1 MGNQEPRRRFKSEK
15 ARKYALARRII
26 FLVFGLCLAVAA
38 VFGIRSVADKLLVKP
53 VDDGLILPNVHIAG
67 INVGGLSQKDATNAL
82 RLALANSY
90 ATDDMVVTL
99 PGDMLVLSPANT
111 GANLDVEGAV
121 KEAWEYG
128 RTGTDAQNAK
138 IRKEA
143 ETKVYTIALLPY
155 LHLDLSYIYS
165 TVEAFCDGYSIE
177 MTQPTVTIE
186 GERPEYPYK
195 PEDWN
200 EEEDGEYKPD
210 LNGIAHQT
218 MIITLGTPDFVLD
231 AQALYNCILDAY
243 SLHKMEVS
251 YEAPTLTEPDRV
263 NLVAVFEQF
272 CLLPQDAEIDD
283 KTFEVTREVYG
294 YGFDIEAVTAMLAEA
309 EYGQQVSVP
318 LNFLTPDITEDAL
331 VGDLFQD
338 VLAEYTATCPDGPD
352 SARDTNLKLACEALN
367 GHVIKAGEI
376 FSFNI
381 AVGPCTTNRGYQTAP
396 SFSGSTATIL
406 GGGISQISSAIY
418 CAALI
423 AGLDV
428 TERYSHSYA
437 VNYTPLGF
445 DAAVSYG
452 SQDLRFLNNT
462 EDPIRLVAE
471 ANGSTVTVRLLGTA
485 GDRGGFSLEN
495 QILAVYNPN
504 TIYQPMSEDNQQG
517 YVNGH
522 VLQSG
527 ISGYDIDTYLCK
539 YDETGALIS
548 RVLVSSDHYN
558 KRDTI
563 IVRIEGAEQ
572 PPTEPTDPTDP
583 SYPDM
588 PVA

>member
-1 MGNQEPRRRFKSEK
+1 MGTQEPRRRFKTEK
-15 ARKYALARRII
+15 ARKLALARRII
-26 FLVFGLCLAVAA
+26 FLVFGIALLVTA
-38 VFGIRSVADKLLVKP
+38 VFGIRSAANKLLQKP
-53 VDDGLILPNVHIAG
+53 VDDGLILPNVYIAG
-67 INVGGLSQKDATNAL
+67 VNVGGLSEKDACNAL

-90 ATDDMVVTL
+90 STDDMVVTL

-143 ETKVYTIALLPY
+143 ATKAYTVALLPY
-155 LHLDLSYIYS
+155 LHLDLNYIYS
-165 TVEAFCDGYSIE
+165 TVGAFCDSYSIE
-177 MTQPTVTIE
+177 MTQPTVSIE

-200 EEEDGEYKPD
+200 EEEKGEYTPN
-210 LNGIAHQT
+210 LSGIAHQT
-218 MIITLGTPDFVLD
+218 MTITLGTPDFILD
-231 AQALYNCILDAY
+231 VQALYNCILDAY
-243 SLHKMEVS
+243 SLHQMEVS
-251 YEAPTLTEPDRV
+251 YEAPTLTEPDSV
-263 NLVAVFEQF
+263 DLVAVFEQF
-272 CLLPQDAEIDD
+272 CMLPQDAEIDD
-283 KTFEVTREVYG
+283 KTFEVTREVFG
-294 YGFDIEAVTAMLAEA
+294 YGFDIEAVSALLAKA
-309 EYGQQVSVP
+309 EYGEQISIQ

-367 GHVIKAGEI
+367 GYVIKAGEI
-376 FSFNI
+376 FSFNL
-381 AVGPCTTNRGYQTAP
+381 AVGPCTTNRGYQAAP
-396 SFSGSTATIL
+396 SFSGSTATVL
-406 GGGISQISSAIY
+406 GGGISQISSAVY
-418 CAALI
+418 CAALT
-423 AGLDV
+423 AGLDI

-452 SQDLRFLNNT
+452 SQDLCFLNNSA
-462 EDPIRLVAE
+462 DPIRIVAE
-471 ANGSTVTVRLLGTA
+471 ANGSTITVRLLGTA
-485 GDRGGFSLEN
+485 ENTGSYSLEN
-495 QILAVYNPN
+495 QILAIYNPN
-504 TIYQPMSEDNQQG
+504 TIHQPMREDNQQG

-548 RVLVSSDHYN
+548 RVLLSSDHYD

-563 IVRIEGAEQ
+563 IVRIEGEDQ
-572 PPTEPTDPTDP
+572 PSTEPTAPSDPITP
-583 SYPDM
+583 
-588 PVA
+588 